1 MLTIFCFPFK
11 CIFTIFVGVATVIV
25 CCPRSSAKTQM
36 TYTVPKCVVWR
47 RVKDKF
53 NPTEKS
59 VEAISLPKP
68 VTDVANHN
76 PELVTERLLVGNENQ
91 GLITYMEM
99 CS

>member
-1 MLTIFCFPFK
+1 M
-11 CIFTIFVGVATVIV
+11 
-25 CCPRSSAKTQM
+25 
-36 TYTVPKCVVWR
+36 
-47 RVKDKF
+47 KDKL